1 MDTVARQVRLAKV
14 WQARDERQIAS
25 DNPIVLQEY
34 GLHLFAWLQVLEDL
48 LNAAVFKAEYRQL
61 LEAWNVNDI
70 QDQWRRALALP
81 MLLVEDSPDISQ
93 FLGDWELGPLH
104 ETLSPLVYPGG
115 ARASSLKW
123 RWQDH
128 WQVVIFAR

>member
-1 MDTVARQVRLAKV
+1 VDTVARQVCLAKV
-14 WQARDERQIAS
+14 WQAGDERQISS

-48 LNAAVFKAEYRQL
+48 LNAAVFKAEYSQL

-81 MLLVEDSPDISQ
+81 MLLIEDSPDISQ

-104 ETLSPLVYPGG
+104 ETLTPLVYPGG